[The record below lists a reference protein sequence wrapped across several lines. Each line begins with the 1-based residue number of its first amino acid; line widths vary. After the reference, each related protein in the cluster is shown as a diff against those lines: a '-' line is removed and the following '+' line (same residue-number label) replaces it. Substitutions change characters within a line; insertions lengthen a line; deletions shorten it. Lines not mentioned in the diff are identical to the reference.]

1 MKPLKNKQK
10 KVQNNNEIL
19 RKYIDKL
26 ELNDNFNDKELI
38 KIRNM

>member
-1 MKPLKNKQK
+1 MKPQNKQK
-10 KVQNNNEIL
+10 KIQNNYEIL

>member
-1 MKPLKNKQK
+1 MKPLKINQK
-10 KVQNNNEIL
+10 NIQNNNEIL
-19 RKYIDKL
+19 LKYIDKL